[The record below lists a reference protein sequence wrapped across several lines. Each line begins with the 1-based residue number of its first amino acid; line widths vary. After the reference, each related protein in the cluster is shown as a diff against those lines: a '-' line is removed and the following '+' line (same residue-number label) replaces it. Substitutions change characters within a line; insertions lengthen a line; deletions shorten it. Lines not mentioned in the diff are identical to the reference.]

1 MRQSATRRFGHIGIA
16 GTGRVAQALGRY
28 LIERGQ
34 PVMAIAGRNPE
45 RTAQAARFL
54 SACTMPAKIQD
65 LPAFASHILI
75 AVSDAAVEPVAALL
89 ARSGFRRGIAL
100 HTCGAKGPEA
110 LKVLAGR
117 GVNCGSLHPMQ
128 SFATAEQGLVSLPGS
143 VVAID
148 GDPPAL
154 QWASVIVWLL
164 RGRII
169 RISSEHRCFYH
180 AAAVMAGNY
189 VTALIH
195 SAVELLQAAGVERLT
210 ALNALAPLVRTSAE
224 NSFRLGPVDALTGP
238 IQRGDSATVLAHLK
252 TLQGHSS
259 TAASLYCSAGR
270 LAVQMARLHGL
281 PEAKAAKLEEMLV
294 LAQ

>member
-1 MRQSATRRFGHIGIA
+1 MRQSANRRFGHIGIA

-45 RTAQAARFL
+45 RTAQAASFL
-54 SACTMPAKIQD
+54 NACTTTVKIQD

-110 LKVLAGR
+110 LKVLASR

-148 GDPPAL
+148 GDAPAL

-164 RGRII
+164 RGRSI
-169 RISSEHRCFYH
+169 RISPEHRSLYH
-180 AAAVMAGNY
+180 AAAVIAGNY

-195 SAVELLQAAGVERLT
+195 SAVELLQGAGVERLA
-210 ALNALAPLVRTSAE
+210 ALNTLAPLVRTSAE
-224 NSFRLGPVDALTGP
+224 NSFQLGPIEALTGP
-238 IQRGDSATVLAHLK
+238 IQRGDSATVMAHVK
-252 TLQGHSS
+252 TLKGYSS

-281 PEAKAAKLEEMLV
+281 PEAKAAILEEMLV

>member
-1 MRQSATRRFGHIGIA
+1 MKQSASRRFGYIGIA

-45 RTAQAARFL
+45 RTAAAARFL
-54 SACTMPAKIQD
+54 NPCTAPVRIQD
-65 LPAFASHILI
+65 LPSFASHILI
-75 AVSDAAVEPVAALL
+75 AVSDAALQPVVALL
-89 ARSGFRRGIAL
+89 ARSGFREGIAL

-110 LKVLAGR
+110 LEALTRR
-117 GVNCGSLHPMQ
+117 GVHCGSLHPMQ
-128 SFATAEQGLVSLPGS
+128 SFATAEQGLASLPGS

-148 GDPPAL
+148 GDSAAL

-164 RGRII
+164 RGRSI
-169 RISSEHRCFYH
+169 RIRPEHRSLYH

-195 SAVELLQAAGVERLT
+195 SAAEMLQAAGVERAT

-224 NSFRLGPVDALTGP
+224 NAFQLGPAEALTGP
-238 IQRGDSATVLAHLK
+238 IQRGDSATVLEHLK
-252 TLQGHSS
+252 TLKRHSS
-259 TAASLYCSAGR
+259 STASLYCSAGR
-270 LAVQMARLHGL
+270 LALQMARQHGL
-281 PEAKAAKLEEMLV
+281 TETKAAEIEEML
-294 LAQ
+294 AA